1 MFELGQVTW
10 LPWSSVFLICTKG
23 QCILLHTV
31 GAQQI
36 LYFIP
41 LASSSCACVYTEGW
55 RSSGFCYKFWYESI
69 SKSAGFHFRA
79 GHSAFSE
86 RTVSGL
92 NCPLNC
98 MLRWQQSQRRDFFT
112 NRPQWNR
119 AWLEN
124 RMNKLAQ
131 LANSLHSLTLI
142 CTKGGSQS
150 SQHKWNPPKDGH
162 DSLSAVH
169 SPQPAQ
175 ILLQVGF

>member
-1 MFELGQVTW
+1 M
-10 LPWSSVFLICTKG
+10 
-23 QCILLHTV
+23 HAV

-41 LASSSCACVYTEGW
+41 LASSCACVYIEGW
-55 RSSGFCYKFWYESI
+55 CSSGFCYKFCYESI

-98 MLRWQQSQRRDFFT
+98 MLRWQQSLRREFFT
-112 NRPQWNR
+112 NRPPWNR

-150 SQHKWNPPKDGH
+150 SQHKLNSPKDGH
-162 DSLSAVH
+162 DSLSAVQ
-169 SPQPAQ
+169 SPTSSDPVASG
-175 ILLQVGF
+175 LLNFVYCSAETAYVSHLKMCCCSFQLQSF